1 MFWLHTTYLPWSDPA
16 LKLKSSSFLFS
27 SKAQQVSSFLPSH
40 HRVAVFCCAV
50 FSFTDLCKFQYV
62 IRKQKIQKIGYVI
75 PLTIPYQPT
84 IITSIPW
91 ILDIWFYGP
100 KYLISSPYI
109 HHGFWG
115 EFERGRDSYQPSLFP
130 TFPNLLRF
138 QGAAQRPPPAE
149 PGPIRFYPTM
159 TLGHKES
166 LKLIGICSIRTQKLM
181 EVWPSNMDITCIWYV
196 HICIYVSTIIIL
208 IPYYNTW
215 YHSSSGHLSITI
227 IILFHLGL

>member
-1 MFWLHTTYLPWSDPA
+1 M
-16 LKLKSSSFLFS
+16 SFR
-27 SKAQQVSSFLPSH
+27 LPS
-40 HRVAVFCCAV
+40 
-50 FSFTDLCKFQYV
+50 
-62 IRKQKIQKIGYVI
+62 
-75 PLTIPYQPT
+75 LTNQLSLLRSPEYS
-84 IITSIPW
+84 TSDSMVPN
-91 ILDIWFYGP
+91 IWFHLLHPPWFLGVVRT
-100 KYLISSPYI
+100 
-109 HHGFWG
+109 GT
-115 EFERGRDSYQPSLFP
+115 DSYQPSLFP
-130 TFPNLLRF
+130 TFPKPLRF

-159 TLGHKES
+159 KLGHRQS

-196 HICIYVSTIIIL
+196 HICIYVCTIIIL